1 MKNNLATSIIKRHE
15 EMDKDRRNFE
25 VVWEEI
31 SEYVAPNRGDFITK
45 RATAERI
52 DRRVFD
58 STAVHANEM
67 LASALHSG
75 LTNPSS
81 RWFTLSPTDIS
92 LLDTE
97 AVNAWIENSLKY
109 MYAVINSPNTGFYQ
123 HNHEFL
129 LDICSYGT
137 ACMFIDEDVNYA
149 VRFKNVHL
157 SEVRIKENHL
167 GEVDTIHR
175 SFKQTAR
182 QAVQQFGE
190 DACPGDMQK
199 DAKDKPDAEYE
210 IIHCVMPKRDY
221 MIMGGDQSINEK
233 QRYVGIYVCCKTKT
247 VLQTAGYY
255 EMPYVVARW
264 EKLVGES
271 YGRSPAWNALSDIR
285 MINVM
290 SETVI
295 RSAQKQI
302 DPPLLMSDD
311 GVMMPLHTYPSGVNI
326 GALTEDGQP
335 LIRPLE
341 LGGNLNLSEAMLEQR
356 RDAIRKAFF
365 VDQFAPSEGTPASAT
380 ERMQIEQ
387 TGLRLT
393 GPHLNRL
400 QVEYLTR
407 VIDRVF
413 KILERNRIFPDAPEE
428 LSGADLRVEYIS
440 PLARNQRAPELSS
453 LNAAVQAALPLIET
467 DPGVLGNVNADDFFR
482 NALVIAG
489 VPRSSIKSQD
499 QLAKERQ
506 AAAEQ
511 QAQMQQMQAG
521 MAMADTAANLQ
532 RSGIDVTQ

>member
-1 MKNNLATSIIKRHE
+1 
-15 EMDKDRRNFE
+15 
-25 VVWEEI
+25 
-31 SEYVAPNRGDFITK
+31 
-45 RATAERI
+45 
-52 DRRVFD
+52 
-58 STAVHANEM
+58 
-67 LASALHSG
+67 
-75 LTNPSS
+75 
-81 RWFTLSPTDIS
+81 
-92 LLDTE
+92 
-97 AVNAWIENSLKY
+97 
-109 MYAVINSPNTGFYQ
+109 
-123 HNHEFL
+123 
-129 LDICSYGT
+129 
-137 ACMFIDEDVNYA
+137 
-149 VRFKNVHL
+149 
-157 SEVRIKENHL
+157 
-167 GEVDTIHR
+167 
-175 SFKQTAR
+175 
-182 QAVQQFGE
+182 
-190 DACPGDMQK
+190 
-199 DAKDKPDAEYE
+199 
-210 IIHCVMPKRDY
+210 
-221 MIMGGDQSINEK
+221 
-233 QRYVGIYVCCKTKT
+233 
-247 VLQTAGYY
+247 
-255 EMPYVVARW
+255 
-264 EKLVGES
+264 
-271 YGRSPAWNALSDIR
+271 
-285 MINVM
+285 
-290 SETVI
+290 
-295 RSAQKQI
+295 
-302 DPPLLMSDD
+302 
-311 GVMMPLHTYPSGVNI
+311 MMPLHTYPSGVNI